1 MKQMRFAM
9 LDLQNK
15 TKHTKRERFLAEMN
29 VVMAWALLITL
40 IEQHLRQL
48 MTLEQT
54 TEIDDGRFVGDRV
67 AAKLETGERAHR
79 LDVVG
84 ASSATKPDN

>member
-40 IEQHLRQL
+40 IEPHYPKAGSGRRPYPIEVMLRICFFQY
-48 MTLEQT
+48 
-54 TEIDDGRFVGDRV
+54 
-67 AAKLETGERAHR
+67 
-79 LDVVG
+79 
-84 ASSATKPDN
+84 